1 MTEEI
6 RLQVQ
11 KNHEKKYREGYP
23 LLSKEAL
30 QNPESLG
37 EEGSLFQLVDGEGS
51 FIARGYYGLQNK
63 GIGWILTRKEKESV
77 DSLFFQR
84 KIAAAL
90 NKRSPF
96 YHREDTT
103 AFRIFNGEG
112 DGIGGLTIDCYGE
125 YYLIN
130 WYSLGIYRFRK
141 EVLAALDLL
150 IQPRGIYQKKRFDE
164 KGQYVQDQDFISG
177 IPGDFPMTIKE
188 SGVNIRVHLNEGAM
202 TGVFLD
208 QREVRRELRD
218 LYAKGKTLLNTFSY
232 TGLFSLFAA
241 LGGAKH
247 TTSVDLAKRSLD
259 LTRAQFQANGIDPR
273 TQEIRV
279 EDVFNFF
286 DYGIKHG
293 LKYDIVVLDPPSFA
307 RSKKHTF
314 SAKKDYSD
322 LLKSAIDLTEDQ
334 GLILAS
340 TNCATFDMKT
350 FKGFVSK
357 AFKEK
362 NRSFRI
368 LKEHSLPR
376 DFPTHPSFPEGDYL
390 KVLFIKKETS
400 P

>member
-6 RLQVQ
+6 KLQVQ
-11 KNHEKKYREGYP
+11 KNHEKKYKEGCP

-30 QNPESLG
+30 TNPESIYK
-37 EEGSLFQLVDGEGS
+37 EGSLFKLMDTEGN

-63 GIGWILTRKEKESV
+63 GIGWILTHKEK
-77 DSLFFQR
+77 DAIDHLFFQR
-84 KIAAAL
+84 KIAAAI

-103 AFRIFNGEG
+103 AFRVFNGEG
-112 DGIGGLTIDCYGE
+112 DGIGGLTIDRYGE

-130 WYSLGIYRFRK
+130 WYSLGIYQFR
-141 EVLAALDLL
+141 EEILSVLNLL
-150 IQPRGIYQKKRFDE
+150 IQPRGIYEKKRFDE
-164 KGQYVQDQDFISG
+164 KGQYVEDDDFATG
-177 IPGDFPMTIKE
+177 TRADFPLVVKE
-188 SGVNIRVHLNEGAM
+188 NGVRIEVNLNDGAM

-208 QREVRRELRD
+208 QREVRKKLRD
-218 LYAKGKTLLNTFSY
+218 KYAMGKTLLNTFSY
-232 TGLFSLFAA
+232 TGVFSVFGA

-247 TTSVDLAKRSLD
+247 TTSVDLAKRSLE
-259 LTRAQFQANGIDPR
+259 LTQAQFLANGIDPE

-286 DYGIKHG
+286 DYAVKHG
-293 LKYDIVVLDPPSFA
+293 QKYGIVVLDPPSFA

-314 SAKKDYSD
+314 SAKKDYTA
-322 LLKSAIDLTEDQ
+322 LLKSAIDLTEEN
-334 GLILAS
+334 GAIIAS
-340 TNCATFDMKT
+340 TNAAAFDMKT

-357 AFKEK
+357 AFQKKELPFK
-362 NRSFRI
+362 I
-368 LKEHSLPR
+368 LEEYSLPR

>member
-1 MTEEI
+1 MTKEI

-11 KNHEKKYREGYP
+11 KNHEKKYKKGYP

-30 QNPESLG
+30 INPESIYK
-37 EEGSLFQLVDGEGS
+37 EGSLFQLLDSEGN
-51 FIARGYYGLQNK
+51 FIGRGYYGLQNK
-63 GIGWILTRKEKESV
+63 GMGWVLTHKEK
-77 DSLFFQR
+77 DAIDHLFFQR
-84 KIAAAL
+84 KIAAAI

-112 DGIGGLTIDCYGE
+112 DGIGGLTIDSYGE

-130 WYSLGIYRFRK
+130 WYSLGIYRFR
-141 EVLAALDLL
+141 EEILSALNLL
-150 IQPRGIYQKKRFDE
+150 IQPQGVYEKKRFDQQ
-164 KGQYVQDQDFISG
+164 GQYVEDEDFASG
-177 IPGDFPMTIKE
+177 TPADFPLRVKE
-188 SGVNIRVHLNEGAM
+188 NGVNIEVNLNDGAM

-208 QREVRRELRD
+208 QREVRKKLRD
-218 LYAKGKTLLNTFSY
+218 QYAKGKTLLNTFSY
-232 TGLFSLFAA
+232 TGVFSVFGA

-247 TTSVDLAKRSLD
+247 TTSVDLAKRSLE
-259 LTRAQFQANGIDPR
+259 LTRAQFLANGIDPE

-286 DYGIKHG
+286 DYGLKQG
-293 LKYDIVVLDPPSFA
+293 LKYDLVVLDPPSFA

-314 SAKKDYSD
+314 SAKKDYTG

-334 GLILAS
+334 GVILAS

-362 NRSFRI
+362 QLTFKI
-368 LKEHSLPR
+368 LEEHTLPK

-390 KVLFIKKETS
+390 KVLFIKKETN